1 MQWENRKLASKDE
14 EELQKLSIEMR
25 LLEQT
30 AEALQSR
37 MTMVNTAANDLL
49 YAQATLQ
56 GLEKEAEKSEI
67 LVPIGGTSYI
77 RAKLDNLD
85 QVIVGMGA
93 GVSVEKTREEAKE
106 IIKKRLEDLDKTRKS
121 IQQQYTQVAERINLD
136 RERAEAL
143 IAAAKERKSQ
153 ENV

>member
-1 MQWENRKLASKDE
+1 MASKDE

-37 MTMVNTAANDLL
+37 MTMVNTAANDLM
-49 YAQATLQ
+49 YAQATLE

-85 QVIVGMGA
+85 EVVVGMGA

-143 IAAAKERKSQ
+143 IAAAKGRKSQ